1 MVGERDALPDRI
13 SHMTTLRRRRQ
24 TRDERGVASLEF
36 VLILPI
42 LLFVIFTGVEL
53 SRAWMTLNLLTS
65 AAREAA
71 RAGVVASPTGVAAA
85 GNARLTA
92 ILASV
97 GGWSGP
103 GTSCSQN
110 PCVTD
115 AQVTVTVSVNFNTV
129 LPNIWILPQPLVL
142 TQTASMRY
150 E

>member
-1 MVGERDALPDRI
+1 MGGERVALPDRI

-71 RAGVVASPTGVAAA
+71 RAGVVAAPTGVSAA
-85 GNARLTA
+85 GNARLTQ
-92 ILASV
+92 ILGA
-97 GGWSGP
+97 GWSGP
-103 GTSCSQN
+103 RTSCSQN
-110 PCVTD
+110 PCAPD
-115 AQVTVTVSVNFNTV
+115 AQVTVTVSLNFTTV

>member
-1 MVGERDALPDRI
+1 M
-13 SHMTTLRRRRQ
+13 
-24 TRDERGVASLEF
+24 DERGVASLEF

-42 LLFVIFTGVEL
+42 LLFVIFIGVEL

-71 RAGVVASPTGVAAA
+71 RAGVVAAPDNVSAA
-85 GNARLTA
+85 GNARLTQ
-92 ILASV
+92 ILG
-97 GGWSGP
+97 GGWFGP
-103 GTSCSQN
+103 GTNCSQN
-110 PCVTD
+110 PCASD
-115 AQVTVTVSVNFNTV
+115 AQVTVTVSVNFITV

>member
-1 MVGERDALPDRI
+1 
-13 SHMTTLRRRRQ
+13 MT
-24 TRDERGVASLEF
+24 DERGVASLEF

-42 LLFVIFTGVEL
+42 LLFVIFMGVEL

-71 RAGVVASPTGVAAA
+71 RAGVVAAPTAVSTA
-85 GNARLTA
+85 GNARLTQ
-92 ILASV
+92 ILAPV
-97 GGWSGP
+97 GGWFGP

-110 PCVTD
+110 PCVAD
-115 AQVTVTVSVNFNTV
+115 AQVTVNVSVNFQTV